1 MQYDSFSP
9 FIMDFPFY
17 EAIVHESIA
26 ALPERI
32 RKELHNVIVV
42 IENLPPERPDVQ
54 GVLLGLYEGV
64 PLTAWGRSFSSGIP
78 DKITLYRASIER
90 VARSPEEIPHLIRE
104 TLWHE
109 IGHAFGLDH
118 TQIRKM
124 EERWRKNRL
133 PRTERDGSGSP

>member
-1 MQYDSFSP
+1 LFAVYWSFLPS
-9 FIMDFPFY
+9 IMDFSFY

-32 RKELHNVIVV
+32 RRELKNVVVV
-42 IENLPPERPDVQ
+42 IEDHPPARADVQ

-64 PLTAWGRSFSSGIP
+64 PLTAWGRSFSSNIP

-90 VARSPEEIPHLIRE
+90 VARSSEEIPHIIRE

-118 TQIRKM
+118 AQIHKM
-124 EERWRKNRL
+124 EERWRKRRAL
-133 PRTERDGSGSP
+133 PR